1 MDTWSILWSFVIFFP
16 VLVFCTKKNL
26 ATLDTQCGEKQNKDK
41 KTKQK
46 MSFPFF
52 RDERAEANQQVD

>member
-1 MDTWSILWSFVIFFP
+1 
-16 VLVFCTKKNL
+16 LVFCTKKNL